1 MRTIKQL
8 VVPQNSH
15 SKFPFSTIQNET
27 DLVDGT
33 PVVEEIY
40 GDVLTNLYKL
50 LQTTGVTPTGTQ
62 DNDLTQYQ
70 ILEALRKL
78 PNTLND
84 IEQILT
90 LTGTVWS
97 IPLPI
102 ELLPNKYFFV
112 ARATDAYANGGT
124 YTFKGSGAT
133 SYPFTSSGFKA
144 SDELLLIL
152 DTSGVRAYSLAFLD
166 SISDEIFTV
175 MGLPIAFNDS
185 NKMYYQSGGNLISDT
200 PSINYLESIIRVN
213 VSDGTVLVNDI
224 LISNGYALCFCLIPS
239 TNTYFFRQFA
249 LTDLSVSFAVS
260 LVGTSFANA
269 SDFSP
274 YVYMKQGTVY
284 VTNAMNANANDY
296 SITKLIY
303 SVGGA
308 TLTLASS
315 LDLDATFVKTSNSVV
330 KNELLYTLISGVL
343 TSYSLTTGTKTVLGD
358 YGSINGNLFGFNGKT
373 YFSSGEVGRA
383 WTL

>member
-1 MRTIKQL
+1 MRTIKNL
-8 VVPQNSH
+8 VVPQNDDA
-15 SKFPFSTIQNET
+15 KFPFSTIKNET
-27 DLVDGT
+27 DTEEGT

-50 LQTTGVTPTGTQ
+50 LQATGIVPTGTQ
-62 DNDLTQYQ
+62 DSDTSQYQ
-70 ILEALRKL
+70 ILEALKKL

-102 ELLPNKYFFV
+102 ELLPNKYFFL
-112 ARATDAYANGGT
+112 ARATDAYSNGGT

-133 SYPFTSSGFKA
+133 EYPFSSSGFKA
-144 SDELLLIL
+144 SDELLLII
-152 DTSGVRAYSLAFLD
+152 DTSGVRAYSLAFLETVTD
-166 SISDEIFTV
+166 DVFTV

-185 NKMYYQSGGNLISDT
+185 NKMYYQSGGNMISDT
-200 PSINYLESIIRVN
+200 PSINYLESIIRVD
-213 VSDGTVLVNDI
+213 VSNGTVIVNDI
-224 LISNGYALCFCLIPS
+224 LISNGYVLCFCLIPAS
-239 TNTYFFRQFA
+239 NTYFFRQFA
-249 LTDLSVSFAVS
+249 LTDLSVSFAVT
-260 LVGTSFANA
+260 LVGTSFANS
-269 SDFSP
+269 SDFEP
-274 YVYMKQGTVY
+274 YVYAKQATVY
-284 VTNAMNANANDY
+284 VTNAMNSSANDY

-303 SVGGA
+303 NVGAA

-315 LDLDATFVKTSNSVV
+315 LNLDVTFEKTSNSVV
-330 KNELLYTLISGVL
+330 KNELLYTLVTGVL
-343 TSYSLTTGTKTVLGD
+343 SSYSLTTGTKTVLGD

-373 YFSSGEVGRA
+373 YFSSGEVAKA

>member
-8 VVPQNSH
+8 VIPQNSDA
-15 SKFPFSTIQNET
+15 KFPFSTIKNET
-27 DLVDGT
+27 DTEEGT

-50 LQTTGVTPTGTQ
+50 LQTTGITPTGTQ

-70 ILEALRKL
+70 ILEALKKL

-102 ELLPNKYFFV
+102 ELLPNKYFFY

-144 SDELLLIL
+144 ADELLLIL

-166 SISDEIFTV
+166 SISDEIYTV

-185 NKMYYQSGGNLISDT
+185 NKMYYQSGGNLVSDT
-200 PSINYLESIIRVN
+200 PSINYLENIIRVD

-224 LISNGYALCFCLIPS
+224 LISNGYVLCFCLIPS

-249 LTDLSVSFAVS
+249 LTDLSVSFAVA

-269 SDFSP
+269 SNFSP
-274 YVYMKQGTVY
+274 YVYAKQATVY
-284 VTNAMNANANDY
+284 VTSAMNANANDY

-303 SVGGA
+303 NVGAA
-308 TLTLASS
+308 TLTLSSS
-315 LDLDATFVKTSNSVV
+315 LDLDVTFVKTSNAVV
-330 KNELLYTLISGVL
+330 KNELLYTLITGVL

-358 YGSINGNLFGFNGKT
+358 YGSINGNLFGFSGKT
-373 YFSSGEVGRA
+373 YFSSGEVAKA

>member
-8 VVPQNSH
+8 VVPQNSEA
-15 SKFPFSTIQNET
+15 KFPFSTIQNET

-50 LQTTGVTPTGTQ
+50 LQATGVTPTGTQ

-70 ILEALRKL
+70 ILEALKKL

-97 IPLPI
+97 IHLPI

-175 MGLPIAFNDS
+175 MGFPIAFNDS
-185 NKMYYQSGGNLISDT
+185 NKMYYQTDGNLISDT
-200 PSINYLESIIRVN
+200 PSINYLESII
-213 VSDGTVLVNDI
+213 DAEMAIGTIIVNDI
-224 LISNGYALCFCLIPS
+224 LISNGYVLCFCLAPG

-249 LTDLSVSFAVS
+249 LTDLSVSVAVT
-260 LVGTSFANA
+260 GITFGNTTNH
-269 SDFSP
+269 SP
-274 YVYMKQGTVY
+274 YVYAKQGVVY
-284 VTNAMNANANDY
+284 VTNGANGTANDY
-296 SITKLIY
+296 AVNKYNYTGSTASMA
-303 SVGGA
+303 SV
-308 TLTLASS
+308 SS
-315 LDLDATFVKTSNSVV
+315 VNLDVSFVKTSNAVV
-330 KNELLYTLISGVL
+330 VGDNLFTLVSGIFTKFSLNTGIKTDLGNYGGISGN
-343 TSYSLTTGTKTVLGD
+343 
-358 YGSINGNLFGFNGKT
+358 IFGFNGKT
-373 YFSSGEVGRA
+373 YFGSGEVAKR
-383 WTL
+383 WVL